1 MIPSAAPPSLA
12 SIVLIVS
19 NAIPLLGVAFWG
31 WNMFSVIAL
40 YWMENVIIGAIN
52 ILKMIASNPEPEEIE
67 KGHALQTE
75 AFRQAFK
82 AAYDKTPHAGALH
95 HGSKLFIV
103 PFFTFH
109 YGMFCAV
116 HGMFVFVLFGGD
128 GGLHGGSPFD
138 AIGRLTGSL
147 FQGGLGFAIVALA
160 ASHLVSFAT
169 NYIGKG
175 EYRRLTV
182 PQLMVQ
188 PYGRIIVLHIAIIG
202 GAFAILML
210 KLPAAALAIL
220 IVGKTIVDLKFHL
233 RERRKSRDFGYAE
246 TVIKN

>member
-1 MIPSAAPPSLA
+1 MIPSGAPLGLS

-52 ILKMIASNPEPEEIE
+52 ILKMITSNPDPDAMEAGESEE
-67 KGHALQTE
+67 AD

-82 AAYDKTPHAGALH
+82 TACDSSPHAGALH
-95 HGSKLFIV
+95 HGSKLFFI

-116 HGMFVFVLFGGD
+116 HGVFVFTLFGGNK
-128 GGLHGGSPFD
+128 HMPS
-138 AIGRLTGSL
+138 GSL
-147 FQGGLGFAIVALA
+147 FGGLGEMTGQLIGGGLGFAVAALA
-160 ASHLVSFAT
+160 GSHLVSFAT
-169 NYIGKG
+169 NYIGKD
-175 EYRRLTV
+175 EYRRLSV
-182 PQLMVQ
+182 PQLMAQ

-202 GAFAILML
+202 GAFAILVL

-220 IVGKTIVDLKFHL
+220 IVGKTFVDLKFHL
-233 RERRKSRDFGYAE
+233 RQRRKSGDFVSPEA
-246 TVIKN
+246 VIKN